1 MANDRIDNTKTMN
14 TRATH
19 RKWTKHRAIVAV
31 ALSAQALCGCADF
44 EDEEPEDMATT
55 EQSLHS
61 AIDLNDSILLRAT
74 VGIPGC
80 TGVIVGK
87 RDILTAAHCRP
98 SAGATVSFFSGP
110 TTTYATRTVAWAVWP
125 PHVDPFTS
133 PVQDV
138 WELGDRL
145 ADIAYLR
152 LTADIPNEAV
162 IASLSSE
169 NPGATYA
176 FQVGRGAHDDG
187 ATPAG
192 TMRYAYSYP
201 LHFDSGDESRMFVP
215 RQTDQGDSGGP
226 AFRLVSTP
234 EGIGLVVTGILWG
247 GPVWRNGSY
256 HSLYTSVHSKHQL
269 LSGLLSK
276 GSRLGC
282 YSDAPSRA
290 LPYAHPTRTTPTQCV
305 DICSDRAYKL
315 AGVQAGGQCFCGDEL
330 GYAHVSATQC
340 DWTCD
345 AGGTGCGGSWRN
357 DIYVASNHVGCFAD
371 APTRALN
378 DVVPGR
384 LSVDD
389 CVDECATRGQPL
401 AGVQAGGQC
410 YCGGELDYEQVDASQ
425 CNWTCD
431 GGGTGCGG
439 SWRNDIYLT
448 MP

>member
-1 MANDRIDNTKTMN
+1 MNDRIHKTEIFN
-14 TRATH
+14 TRTSDRRWLRH
-19 RKWTKHRAIVAV
+19 GAIVAL
-31 ALSAQALCGCADF
+31 ALSAQALSGCADF
-44 EDEEPEDMATT
+44 EDEELEDVATT
-55 EQSLHS
+55 EQELRS
-61 AIDLNDSILLRAT
+61 AYNLNDSIFLRAT

-98 SAGATVSFFSGP
+98 WAGAQVSFYSGP
-110 TTTYATRTVAWAVWP
+110 NTIYDTRTVEWAVWP

-138 WELGDRL
+138 WEEGDRL

-162 IASLSSE
+162 IASLSND
-169 NPGATYA
+169 NPGPSYA
-176 FQVGRGAHDDG
+176 FQVGRGQHDGG
-187 ATPAG
+187 ATPFG
-192 TMRYAYSYP
+192 TMRYAFSSP

-215 RQTDQGDSGGP
+215 RQNDQGDSGGP
-226 AFRLVSTP
+226 AYRLVSTP
-234 EGIGLVVTGILWG
+234 DGIGLVVTGILWG

-256 HSLYTSVHSKHQL
+256 HSLYTSVHSKHDL

-282 YSDAPSRA
+282 YTDSPSRA
-290 LPYAHPTRTTPTQCV
+290 LPYVHPTRTTPTQCV
-305 DICSDRAYKL
+305 NICSDRAYKF
-315 AGVQAGGQCFCGDEL
+315 AGVQAGGQCYCGDEL
-330 GYAHVSATQC
+330 SYTRVSDTQC

-371 APTRALN
+371 SWTRALD

-384 LSVDD
+384 HS
-389 CVDECATRGQPL
+389 VDECVAECADRGQPL

-425 CNWTCD
+425 CNWPCD
-431 GGGTGCGG
+431 DGGTGCGG
-439 SWRNDIYLT
+439 SWRNDVYLT